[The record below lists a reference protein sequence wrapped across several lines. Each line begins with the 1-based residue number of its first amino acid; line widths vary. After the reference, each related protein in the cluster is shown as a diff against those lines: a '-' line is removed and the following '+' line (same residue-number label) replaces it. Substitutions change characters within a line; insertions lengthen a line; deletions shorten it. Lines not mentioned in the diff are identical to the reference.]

1 MVLVLS
7 AVILLNLPTL
17 AFSGCDSLLDYSCHG
32 TNVRCTTPTPT
43 PNMPAITATIGAL
56 ANRTPVLMDPLS
68 QDVNNWNQNDNC
80 YFQNGVYVISVTATS
95 SALDGCWSDT
105 LNYTNAAIQA
115 NVTLISGY
123 GAGILFRLTQSQT
136 EANSLE
142 AYSFEITDKRQFQ
155 VDLGTGASASIQHL
169 IPATTSTAI
178 HPVGQKNTL
187 MVIANGS
194 DFQFLINGVFVGE
207 TRDSTLTGGGIGF
220 GLDTYDQGAQSAH
233 YSHLVVYS
241 L

>member
-1 MVLVLS
+1 MLLVLS
-7 AVILLNLPTL
+7 AVILLNLPAL
-17 AFSGCDSLLDYSCHG
+17 VFSGCDSLLNYSCHG

-56 ANRTPVLMDPLS
+56 ANSTPVLVDPLS
-68 QDVNNWNQNDNC
+68 QDVNNWNENDNC
-80 YFQNGVYVISVTATS
+80 YFQHGVYVISITATS
-95 SALDGCWSDT
+95 SGQSGCWSDT

-115 NVTLISGY
+115 DVTLISGY
-123 GAGILFRLTQSQT
+123 GAGIFFRLTQ

-142 AYSFEITDKRQFQ
+142 AYSFEITDKRQFE
-155 VDLGTGASASIQHL
+155 VDLGTGASNPIQHL
-169 IPATTSTAI
+169 IPATASTAI
-178 HPVGQKNTL
+178 HPIGQKNTL

-194 DFQFLINGVFVGE
+194 NFQFLINGVFVGE

-220 GLDTYDQGAQSAH
+220 DLDTYEQGTQSAN